1 MQSAEYLET
10 KKIVKDLLTKDG
22 TLALIK
28 AQLARKVVDCLH
40 DAPKNEIKH
49 TPLDNQIYDITK
61 ELLKSYGLQNT
72 LTVFEAE
79 WGKASLSNPNIQIAK
94 LINNQERPLD
104 TKITESTQPK
114 AVEPPQA
121 HAEQKETPK
130 ENLGKSLE
138 SVAPNSILGINI
150 QGSKAESV
158 EKPKSDVPKD
168 ASLAQSQPSAKEQK
182 SLNAAD
188 QHQSKEEV
196 KTQE

>member
-1 MQSAEYLET
+1 M
-10 KKIVKDLLTKDG
+10 
-22 TLALIK
+22 
-28 AQLARKVVDCLH
+28 DCLH

-79 WGKASLSNPNIQIAK
+79 WGRASLSNPDIQIAK

-130 ENLGKSLE
+130 ENLGKSLD

-150 QGSKAESV
+150 QGSKVESV
-158 EKPKSDVPKD
+158 EKPKNDVPKD

-182 SLNAAD
+182 SLSPAD
-188 QHQSKEEV
+188 QHQSKDV